1 MRNAAASSLASFV
14 YVLVASGGTF
24 IIRGEHGGVLSREP
38 MNDGCPDVCNKSVEE
53 TKRVQPLKLIAAASR
68 CTRACTHKSTTL
80 IDVRLAPTSGA
91 KDGVIGP
98 ACLRIAE
105 N

>member
-68 CTRACTHKSTTL
+68 CTMSHGSNVAESSIQLFQAARTHGFSMALK
-80 IDVRLAPTSGA
+80 
-91 KDGVIGP
+91 
-98 ACLRIAE
+98 
-105 N
+105 